1 MAIRLPAARRREQLL
16 ATALEVFARE
26 GFHAASMDEI
36 AEAAGVTKPV
46 LYQHFASKRK
56 LYQELLDDISSGL
69 MRAIVDA
76 TAAAASPREQVERGF
91 AAYFRFVADHRS
103 AFTLLFGS
111 GGRRDAE
118 FADYTRRVE
127 ATVAEAVARLIDA
140 DLDDDHRRTLA
151 YGIVGL
157 AEGTSRHVVAEG
169 LDVDPDV
176 AARRLAE
183 LAWAGLRAVK
193 RD

>member
-1 MAIRLPAARRREQLL
+1 M
-16 ATALEVFARE
+16 ALEVFARE
-26 GFHAASMDEI
+26 GFHAASMEDI

-46 LYQHFASKRK
+46 LYQHFTSKRK
-56 LYQELLDDISSGL
+56 LYQELLDDISTRL
-69 MRAIVDA
+69 MAAITGA
-76 TAAAASPREQVERGF
+76 TSTAATPRQQVERGF
-91 AAYFRFVADHRS
+91 VAYFRFVADHQS

-111 GGRRDAE
+111 GGRRDTE

-127 ATVAEAVARLIDA
+127 ATIAEAVASLIDA
-140 DLDDDHRRTLA
+140 DLDDDHRRVLA
-151 YGIVGL
+151 YGIVGM
-157 AEGTSRHVVAEG
+157 AEGTSRHFVAEG
-169 LDVDPDV
+169 IDVDPEV

>member
-1 MAIRLPAARRREQLL
+1 MAIRLPAARRRAQLL
-16 ATALEVFARE
+16 RKALQVFARE
-26 GFHAASMDEI
+26 GFHAASMEDI
-36 AEAAGVTKPV
+36 ADAAGVTKPV

-69 MRAIVDA
+69 MAAITEA
-76 TAAAASPREQVERGF
+76 TSSAGGPRQQVERGF
-91 AAYFRFVADHRS
+91 AAYFRFVADNRD

-127 ATVAEAVARLIDA
+127 ATIAEAVARLIDA
-140 DLDDDHRRTLA
+140 DLDDDHRRLLA
-151 YGIVGL
+151 YGIVGM
-157 AEGTSRHVVAEG
+157 AEGTSRHFVAEG
-169 LDVDPDV
+169 VPVDVEA

-183 LAWAGLRAVK
+183 MAWAGLRAVK

>member
-1 MAIRLPAARRREQLL
+1 MLRKALL
-16 ATALEVFARE
+16 VFARE
-26 GFHAASMDEI
+26 GFHAASMEDI
-36 AEAAGVTKPV
+36 ADAAGVTKPV

-56 LYQELLDDISSGL
+56 LYQELLDDISSSL
-69 MRAIVDA
+69 MAAITEA
-76 TAAAASPREQVERGF
+76 TSSAGGPRQQVERGF
-91 AAYFRFVADHRS
+91 AAYFRFVADNRD

-127 ATVAEAVARLIDA
+127 ATIAEAVARLIDA
-140 DLDDDHRRTLA
+140 DLDDDHRRLLA
-151 YGIVGL
+151 YGIVGM
-157 AEGTSRHVVAEG
+157 AEGTSRHFVAEG
-169 LDVDPDV
+169 VPVDADA